1 MAVKYIDWNEEKNWK
16 LKAEREISFEDVIVA
31 IESGGLLDIIE
42 HPNPKEYPNQK
53 VLVVN
58 IGNYVYL
65 VPFIENKEKYF
76 LKTIFP
82 SRKMTKKY
90 LIKKG
95 GT

>member
-1 MAVKYIDWNEEKNWK
+1 MKYLDWNEEKNWK

-31 IESGGLLDIIE
+31 LEAGGLLDIIE

-65 VPFIENKEKYF
+65 VPFVESKEKYF

-95 GT
+95 